1 MDEFKQIIKDALI
14 MDGVW
19 IVKDDMHDSTL
30 FDGTTS
36 ETRRDLLAKEIK
48 NKIKAKFHIFRI
60 NKILTGDS
68 PRSNRLNK

>member
-14 MDGVW
+14 
-19 IVKDDMHDSTL
+19 KHTYDSTL
-30 FDGTTS
+30 FDGATS
-36 ETRRDLLAKEIK
+36 EARQDLLVEEIE

-68 PRSNRLNK
+68 PRSNRLINEKEKP